1 MIVFD
6 KALGRMVDEANGQY
20 LTSDMISRDEQE
32 HDYTIRERDGNP
44 IFGAMLQIV
53 EIDESGEVE
62 SATVIFYRLRQ
73 TWIPK
78 VQPRQHRAY
87 FDGPHPEIEYLESFF
102 KALHFESRRNRTAP
116 RFEFEDQRA
125 TYVGSRA
132 GEL

>member
-6 KALGRMVDEANGQY
+6 KALGHMVDEENGQY

-32 HDYTIRERDGNP
+32 YDYTIRERDGNP

-53 EIDESGEVE
+53 GIDESGKGE
-62 SATVIFYRLRQ
+62 SATAIFYRLRQ

-78 VQPRQHRAY
+78 VKPKQHRAY
-87 FDGPHPEIEYLESFF
+87 FDGPHPKIEYLRLFF
-102 KALHFESRRNRTAP
+102 KALHFETRRDRTAP
-116 RFEFEDQRA
+116 RFEFEDQR
-125 TYVGSRA
+125 TTCVGSRA